1 MSKAKCAQG
10 GISIG
15 MEELQSFQKYL
26 EPEEKERATVQ
37 KYMRDV
43 RSFLDFAGGSP
54 VTKERVIAYKAW
66 LAEQYA
72 PRSANSMLVALN
84 GFLRYLGADGCCVKL
99 FRLQY
104 QTFCERQRVLTQEE
118 YKRLLDA
125 ARRKRQTRLYLI
137 LLTLCSTGIRISELK
152 HITVEAIRQ
161 GSAVAR
167 NKGKSRVV
175 LLPRRLCELL
185 NGYVRWRGI
194 ESGPVF
200 LTRGGKPV
208 DRSNV
213 WRSMQRLCREAGV
226 SKAKAH
232 PHSLRH
238 LFACTFYES
247 PNSFMCSR
255 PRRGREQQEKF
266 LNLGTQNRIG
276 NYEKEKDVM
285 HLADILGHK
294 SVNTTRIYTLTV
306 SSVHRRQIESLNLF
320 LPEAGEGRAL
330 FQKQHN
336 DILCRHLKKKKKLGN
351 LLLRYYNL

>member
-104 QTFCERQRVLTQEE
+104 QTFCERKRVLTQEE

-276 NYEKEKDVM
+276 DFQ
-285 HLADILGHK
+285 LGVR
-294 SVNTTRIYTLTV
+294 SFGV
-306 SSVHRRQIESLNLF
+306 RRSRTISIRRPRRHINSPCLIPNRRRHLF
-320 LPEAGEGRAL
+320 LDRSLSGVYDTYTPIGISKNSLCVQAPTGAGYAG
-330 FQKQHN
+330 
-336 DILCRHLKKKKKLGN
+336 
-351 LLLRYYNL
+351 

>member
-26 EPEEKERATVQ
+26 ELEEKERATVQ

-118 YKRLLDA
+118 YKRLLDT

-238 LFACTFYES
+238 LFACTFYE
-247 PNSFMCSR
+247 
-255 PRRGREQQEKF
+255 
-266 LNLGTQNRIG
+266 
-276 NYEKEKDVM
+276 KEKDVM

-336 DILCRHLKKKKKLGN
+336 DILCRHFREKKKLG
-351 LLLRYYNL
+351 